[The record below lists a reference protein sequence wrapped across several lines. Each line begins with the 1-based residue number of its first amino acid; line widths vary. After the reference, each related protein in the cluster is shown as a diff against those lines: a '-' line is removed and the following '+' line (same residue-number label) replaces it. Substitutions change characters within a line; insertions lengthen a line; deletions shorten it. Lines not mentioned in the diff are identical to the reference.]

1 MPTKYIHTY
10 RTEDNVRILITG
22 GAGFHGSHITEKWVT
37 DGHDVTI
44 LNTYSDEAAK
54 NISSYTPDV
63 RVVWG
68 SVTDEEIVEKTS
80 RSQEV
85 IVHLAAHINVDESL
99 SIPHRFL
106 DVNIGGTLNILEVV
120 RRTGARL
127 IFASS
132 CEAYGHAVESPVK
145 ESAEL
150 RPYSPYAASK
160 AAADRMCFAY
170 SNSFGVDVTIVR
182 PSNVYGERQKSG
194 RDGAVIPIFT
204 NLAKAGKSLKVFGT
218 GQQRREYTH
227 VTDIVQAYDLIL
239 RRDDLSG
246 LAVNVGSGQTPSI
259 VEIASFIAERTGV
272 DVTHE
277 PPRPGEVPG
286 FHLDSSLIRSYGY
299 EPKVE
304 FWDGLSCYLD
314 LTSS

>member
-1 MPTKYIHTY
+1 M
-10 RTEDNVRILITG
+10 RILITG
-22 GAGFHGSHITEKWVT
+22 GAGFHGSHIAEKWVV

-80 RSQEV
+80 RSQDV

-99 SIPHRFL
+99 VIPHRFL

-194 RDGAVIPIFT
+194 RDGAVIPIFA
-204 NLAKAGKSLKVFGT
+204 NLAKVGKSLRVFGT

-227 VTDIVQAYDLIL
+227 VTDVVQAYDLIL

-304 FWDGLSCYLD
+304 FWDGLSSYLD
-314 LTSS
+314 STSS

>member
-1 MPTKYIHTY
+1 
-10 RTEDNVRILITG
+10 
-22 GAGFHGSHITEKWVT
+22 
-37 DGHDVTI
+37 
-44 LNTYSDEAAK
+44 
-54 NISSYTPDV
+54 
-63 RVVWG
+63 
-68 SVTDEEIVEKTS
+68 
-80 RSQEV
+80 
-85 IVHLAAHINVDESL
+85 
-99 SIPHRFL
+99 
-106 DVNIGGTLNILEVV
+106 
-120 RRTGARL
+120 
-127 IFASS
+127 
-132 CEAYGHAVESPVK
+132 
-145 ESAEL
+145 
-150 RPYSPYAASK
+150 
-160 AAADRMCFAY
+160 MCFAY

-204 NLAKAGKSLKVFGT
+204 NLANAGKSLKVFGT

-246 LAVNVGSGQTPSI
+246 LAINVGSGETPSI

-304 FWDGLSCYLD
+304 FWDGLSSYLD
-314 LTSS
+314 STSS